1 MAIKILVADDD
12 PIFRELV
19 CDIITKEGYIPMQ
32 ASHGEQALDI
42 LFTDNEIDM
51 IILDVMMPK
60 LDGWEVLKEI
70 REYSEVPIIMLTA
83 LGDERHEVL
92 GLKKGADDYIAK
104 PFSYEVFVARLNNL
118 LRKVKRARLS
128 ILAIGDLTINQAQQ
142 LVMLKEK
149 EIELNPKEYSLLLY
163 LARNKDLVLTREMIL
178 NNIWGYDFEGDS
190 RTVDTHIKTLR
201 AKLLIGGRYI
211 KTIRGSG
218 YAFRVDENEDNSAKL
233 GIDITDLSFEEAR
246 AQIQAARLVKLQEKA
261 AQLGIDITGL
271 SLEDAKAKIQ
281 EARAAKK
288 E

>member
-1 MAIKILVADDD
+1 MAIKILVAEDD

-19 CDIITKEGYIPMQ
+19 CDIITKENYIPIQ
-32 ASHGEQALDI
+32 ASNGEQALDI
-42 LFTDNEIDM
+42 FFTDNEIDM

-60 LDGWEVLKEI
+60 LDGWGVLKEI

-92 GLKKGADDYIAK
+92 GFKKGADDYIAK
-104 PFSYEVFVARLNNL
+104 PFGYEVFVARLNNL
-118 LRKVKRARLS
+118 LRKIKRDRLS
-128 ILAIGDLTINQAQQ
+128 ILAIGDLTINQAQR

-201 AKLLIGGRYI
+201 AKLLVGGRYI

-218 YAFRVDENEDNSAKL
+218 YSFRVDENEDH
-233 GIDITDLSFEEAR
+233 
-246 AQIQAARLVKLQEKA
+246 
-261 AQLGIDITGL
+261 
-271 SLEDAKAKIQ
+271 
-281 EARAAKK
+281 
-288 E
+288 